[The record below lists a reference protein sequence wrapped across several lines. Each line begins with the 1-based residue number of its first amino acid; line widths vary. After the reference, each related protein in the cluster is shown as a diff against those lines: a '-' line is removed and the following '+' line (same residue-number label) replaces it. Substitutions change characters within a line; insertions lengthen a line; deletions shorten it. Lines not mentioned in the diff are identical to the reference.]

1 MAKRTKR
8 TTETKPRRSRST
20 EDSGIAGMKIPAKY
34 QAAVDRASRSAIGA
48 RLWKPEDEGDAV
60 AGKILSATW
69 RESGNGPYCS
79 MILDSGTES
88 IMVRPGAVL
97 SRQLA
102 ESGTKIGAEVVF
114 VYRGS
119 QSFGRGRP
127 ARLIAMEQVKAGE
140 GETIMDQERLDEME
154 AARDKRNGRRKTT
167 KATSKKGKR
176 GKRA

>member
-1 MAKRTKR
+1 M
-8 TTETKPRRSRST
+8 
-20 EDSGIAGMKIPAKY
+20 DIPAKY
-34 QAAVDRASRSAIGA
+34 RAAVEKASRSAIGA
-48 RLWKPEDEGDAV
+48 RLWKPENEGDAV

-127 ARLIAMEQVKAGE
+127 ARLIAMEQVKAGD
-140 GETIMDQERLDEME
+140 GETIMDQDRLDEME
-154 AARDKRNGRRKTT
+154 AARDKRNTKRKVSA
-167 KATSKKGKR
+167 KPTSKRGKR